1 MAVHIDGIRSAYM
14 HGISI
19 VALVRTA
26 LVPNS
31 WRKGLNTYVG
41 IALAFPVVM
50 AIGAIVSPSAR
61 HDWINA
67 PSLIFFSLGIRAP
80 ARPAVTPYLLCS
92 GDRRRGFRLARR
104 DHNIGT
110 QSFIPRR

>member
-1 MAVHIDGIRSAYM
+1 MKDEVTAKLVAAGGGSVRAKAIYVIACLVDLLWGI
-14 HGISI
+14 
-19 VALVRTA
+19 LC
-26 LVPNS
+26 L
-31 WRKGLNTYVG
+31 
-41 IALAFPVVM
+41 
-50 AIGAIVSPSAR
+50 IGWPQSTR
-61 HDWINA
+61 RA